1 MADLI
6 LHHFDASP
14 YAEKARLMLGIKGLD
29 WRSVQ
34 IPWVMPKPD
43 LTALTGGYR
52 KTPVLQVG
60 ADIYCDTKCIA
71 RELERRYPTPTL
83 CPPGYAG
90 LAFALSAWG
99 DRFFAPGA
107 GLSMGVNA
115 EQLPE
120 ALLKDRQAFFTHM
133 DFAGFG
139 RRIPH
144 MYAQLRAEFELL
156 ERQLA
161 DGRRFLCGDTPGLVD
176 VHAGFVLFMLRGFV
190 PEAAKLADASPL
202 LAGWDAR
209 VRAIGHGRPHEMTS
223 AEALEIAS
231 SSTPEPP
238 RGVDSADPQQL
249 VVGQRVTVT
258 PDDYGKVPVSGE
270 LVTLQVH
277 EVAIRRLDPRAGE
290 LVVHFPRIG
299 YLVEAA

>member
-14 YAEKARLMLGIKGLD
+14 YAEKARLMLGIKGLN
-29 WRSVQ
+29 WHSVQ

-60 ADIYCDTKCIA
+60 ADIYCDTACIA
-71 RELERRYPTPTL
+71 MELERRYPAPTL
-83 CPPGYAG
+83 CPPGQAGFAYA
-90 LAFALSAWG
+90 LAAWG

-107 GLSMGVNA
+107 GLSMAVNA

-120 ALLKDRQAFFTHM
+120 ALMTDRRAFFTHM
-133 DFAGFG
+133 DFDTFG
-139 RRIPH
+139 KRIPH

-161 DGRRFLCGDTPGLVD
+161 DGRRFLGGDAPGLVD

-190 PEAAKLADASPL
+190 PDAAQLADALPA
-202 LAGWDAR
+202 LAAWDAR
-209 VRAIGHGRPHEMTS
+209 LRLIGHGRPHEMRS
-223 AEALEIAS
+223 AEALEIAAC
-231 SSTPEPP
+231 STPEPP
-238 RGVDSADPQQL
+238 RGVDRADPQQFAA
-249 VVGQRVTVT
+249 GQRVTVT
-258 PDDYGKVPVSGE
+258 PGDYGKDPVSGE

-277 EVAIRRLDPRAGE
+277 EVAIRRFDPRGGE